1 MRCYTLQREQW
12 VASPLQRI
20 FPFFAQP
27 ENLALITPPS
37 LGFRLLTPL
46 PVEMEKGVI
55 TSYSIHYTKLYD
67 CNECNT
73 MMKLL
78 SSPEMLFADA
88 QTRADES
95 AKFLRHLTYNH
106 NEVVQAVMEDL
117 PKQKRDQEFDF
128 FK

>member
-1 MRCYTLQREQW
+1 
-12 VASPLQRI
+12 
-20 FPFFAQP
+20 
-27 ENLALITPPS
+27 
-37 LGFRLLTPL
+37 
-46 PVEMEKGVI
+46 
-55 TSYSIHYTKLYD
+55 
-67 CNECNT
+67 
-73 MMKLL
+73 MMSSL